1 MHWGRGAGSGG
12 AGGRDKSATK
22 QTGQH
27 KFYNIEKINGQRG
40 HKKMQS
46 SKDYGPGPGTFHSKH
61 CPTRR
66 HSEKRVA
73 TMN

>member
-1 MHWGRGAGSGG
+1 VHWGRGAGSGG

-40 HKKMQS
+40 HKKCRAARI
-46 SKDYGPGPGTFHSKH
+46 TV
-61 CPTRR
+61 
-66 HSEKRVA
+66 RV
-73 TMN
+73 